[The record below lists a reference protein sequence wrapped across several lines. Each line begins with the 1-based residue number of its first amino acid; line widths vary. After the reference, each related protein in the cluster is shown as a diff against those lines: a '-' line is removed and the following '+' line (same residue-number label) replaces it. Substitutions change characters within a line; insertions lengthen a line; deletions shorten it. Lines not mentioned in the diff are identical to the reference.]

1 MEPDYISPEGQGH
14 GSVAALMLRNNFD
27 PACLKPYVGDDGR
40 SYISR
45 NTGKLDKDGKPI
57 YNAVLTN
64 ADALLRIREWIELDT
79 VVQKIAR
86 NRLRAYADL
95 RAAGLSYNMS
105 SGMGKTVLESQR
117 QSDVTGAVTSMDGVR
132 KSENDRPVYDSVSL
146 PLPITHKDF
155 QISARQL
162 ATSRQSGGGVDTT
175 MAEEAARKVAE
186 AVEDLTLGTAATFSY
201 GGGTVYGY
209 TNYTGR
215 ITATMTLPT
224 AVGWTPAD
232 TLDEVLAMKAQSI
245 AANHYGPWFLYT
257 SPNWEKYLDGD
268 YSAAKGQN
276 TLRDRLAQIEGVD
289 RARTL
294 DRLTG
299 YQMILVEKNTG
310 VVRAVTAMDITTLQW
325 PSEGGLMLNF
335 KVMCIM
341 VPQLRADYAGNTGIV
356 HGTAV

>member
-1 MEPDYISPEGQGH
+1 MDQDFISPEGQGN

-27 PACLKPYVGDDGR
+27 PACMKPYVGDDGR

-45 NTGKLDKDGKPI
+45 NTGKFDKDGKPI
-57 YNAVLTN
+57 YNAVVTN

-79 VVQKIAR
+79 VVQKIAK
-86 NRLRAYADL
+86 NRLRAFADL

-117 QSDVTGAVTSMDGVR
+117 QSDVTGASISMDGLR
-132 KSENDRPVYDSVSL
+132 KTENDRPVFDTIGL
-146 PLPITHKDF
+146 PLPIISKDF

-162 ATSRQSGGGVDTT
+162 ATSRQNGGGVDTT
-175 MAEEAARKVAE
+175 MAEAAARKVAE
-186 AVEDLTLGTAATFSY
+186 GVEDLTLGTAASFQY
-201 GGGTVYGY
+201 GGYSLYGY
-209 TNYTGR
+209 TNYTSR

-245 AANHYGPWFLYT
+245 AAFHYGPWFLYT

-268 YSAAKGQN
+268 YSAAKGTI
-276 TLRDRLAQIEGVD
+276 TLRDRLSQIEGVD

-299 YQMILVEKNTG
+299 YQMILVQKSSD
-310 VVRAVTAMDITTLQW
+310 VARAVVAMDITTLQW
-325 PSEGGLMLNF
+325 PTEGGLMLNF

-341 VPQLRADYAGNTGIV
+341 VPQLRADYNSNTGIV
-356 HGTAV
+356 HGTAT